1 MYLRKIYSEFEEHLE
16 KKQVTVI
23 TGLRR
28 VGKSTALKHLYKSY
42 STNNKVYL
50 DLERMENRHI
60 FELENYTHIEQAIEA
75 KGFDFNKPGLI
86 ALDEI
91 QTVKNIPS
99 VVKSLYDTYGTKF
112 VVTGSSSFYL
122 KNHFSESLAGRKKI
136 INMYPLDFE
145 EFLEFKGVKNANF
158 EKQSWVEYNQT
169 FYDLYSTYYNEY
181 IQYGGF
187 PEVTLAK
194 NSKDKTDYLKDILE
208 SHIELDIKLLGDLT
222 ASDHLYK
229 LILLLANRVGS
240 KLDVSKIATFLG
252 LNRAKVNDYILLLEA
267 TYLIRL
273 VRPYTSGKD
282 KEITKAPKLYFTDN
296 GLLNLCGQV
305 SSGAQFENMINN
317 QLASQ
322 GEVNFY
328 ERATGT
334 EIDFIF
340 NKKIAV
346 EVKETPIPQDLTQLK
361 VRAEKTGLKETLL
374 IGKNVAPKGFN
385 RYLWGGN
392 IFEKMTKL

>member
-1 MYLRKIYSEFEEHLE
+1 MYLRKIYSELEEHLA

-28 VGKSTALKHLYKSY
+28 VGKSTALKHLYKAYASK
-42 STNNKVYL
+42 NKVYL
-50 DLERMENRHI
+50 DLERMENRRI
-60 FELENYTHIEQAIEA
+60 LQLDNYKHIEQAIEA
-75 KGFDFNKPGLI
+75 MGFDFKKPGLI

-99 VVKSLYDTYGTKF
+99 VVKSLYDDYGTKF

-136 INMYPLDFE
+136 INMFPLDFE
-145 EFLEFKGVKNANF
+145 EYLDFKAVKKPNF
-158 EKQSWVEYNQT
+158 DLQSWKEFNHT
-169 FYDLYSTYYNEY
+169 FYDLYRSFYNEY
-181 IQYGGF
+181 ILYGGL
-187 PEVTLAK
+187 PEVALAK
-194 NSKDKTDYLKDILE
+194 NEKDKIDYLKDILQ
-208 SHIELDIKLLGDLT
+208 SHIELDIMLLGDIS
-222 ASDHLYK
+222 ASDNLYK

-252 LNRAKVNDYILLLEA
+252 VNRAKVNDYILLLEA

-273 VRPYTSGKD
+273 IRPFTSGKD

-296 GLLNLCGQV
+296 GLLNLCGQI
-305 SSGAQFENMINN
+305 SSGAQFENMVNN

-322 GEVNFY
+322 GDLNYY

-346 EVKETPIPQDLTQLK
+346 EVKETPIPQDLSQLK
-361 VRAEKTGLKETLL
+361 VRAEKIGLSETILV
-374 IGKNVAPKGFN
+374 GRHDAPKGFN
-385 RYLWGGN
+385 RYLWGGC
-392 IFEKMTKL
+392 IFVKE

>member
-1 MYLRKIYSEFEEHLE
+1 MYLRKIYSELEEHLA

-28 VGKSTALKHLYKSY
+28 VGKSTALKHLYKVYTSK
-42 STNNKVYL
+42 NKVYL
-50 DLERMENRHI
+50 DLERMENRRI
-60 FELENYTHIEQAIEA
+60 LQLDNYKHIEQAIEA
-75 KGFDFNKPGLI
+75 MGFDFKKPGLI

-99 VVKSLYDTYGTKF
+99 VVKSLYDDYGTKF
-112 VVTGSSSFYL
+112 IVTGSSSFYL

-136 INMYPLDFE
+136 INMFPLDFE
-145 EFLEFKGVKNANF
+145 EYLDFKAVKKPNF
-158 EKQSWVEYNQT
+158 GLQSWKEFNHT
-169 FYDLYSTYYNEY
+169 FYDLYKSFYDEY
-181 IQYGGF
+181 IVYGGL
-187 PEVTLAK
+187 PEVALAK
-194 NSKDKTDYLKDILE
+194 NEKDKIDYLKDILQ
-208 SHIELDIKLLGDLT
+208 SHIELDIMLLGDMS
-222 ASDHLYK
+222 ASDNLYK

-252 LNRAKVNDYILLLEA
+252 VNRAKVNDYILLLEA

-273 VRPYTSGKD
+273 VRPFTSGKD

-296 GLLNLCGQV
+296 GLLNLCGRI
-305 SSGAQFENMINN
+305 SSGAQFENMVNN
-317 QLASQ
+317 QLSSQ
-322 GEVNFY
+322 GELNYY

-346 EVKETPIPQDLTQLK
+346 EAKETPIPQDLSQLK
-361 VRAEKTGLKETLL
+361 VRAEKTGLSETILV
-374 IGKNVAPKGFN
+374 GRNDAPKGFN
-385 RYLWGGN
+385 RYLWGGC
-392 IFEKMTKL
+392 IFVKE

>member
-1 MYLRKIYSEFEEHLE
+1 
-16 KKQVTVI
+16 
-23 TGLRR
+23 
-28 VGKSTALKHLYKSY
+28 
-42 STNNKVYL
+42 
-50 DLERMENRHI
+50 MENRRI
-60 FELENYTHIEQAIEA
+60 LQLDNYKHIEQAIEA
-75 KGFDFNKPGLI
+75 MGFDFKKPGLI

-99 VVKSLYDTYGTKF
+99 VVKSLYDDYETKF

-136 INMYPLDFE
+136 INMFPLDFE
-145 EFLEFKGVKNANF
+145 EYLDFKAVKKPNF
-158 EKQSWVEYNQT
+158 ELQSWKEFNHT
-169 FYDLYSTYYNEY
+169 FYDLYRSFYNEY
-181 IQYGGF
+181 ILYGGL
-187 PEVTLAK
+187 PEVALAK
-194 NSKDKTDYLKDILE
+194 NEKDKIDYLKDILQ
-208 SHIELDIKLLGDLT
+208 SHIELDIMLLGDIS
-222 ASDHLYK
+222 ASDNLYK

-252 LNRAKVNDYILLLEA
+252 VNRAKVNDYILLLEA

-273 VRPYTSGKD
+273 IRPFTSGKD

-296 GLLNLCGQV
+296 GLLNLCGQI
-305 SSGAQFENMINN
+305 SSGAQFENMVNN

-322 GEVNFY
+322 GDLNYY

-346 EVKETPIPQDLTQLK
+346 EVKETPIPQDLSQLK
-361 VRAEKTGLKETLL
+361 VRAEKTGLSETILV
-374 IGKNVAPKGFN
+374 GRHDAPKGFN
-385 RYLWGGN
+385 RYLWGGC
-392 IFEKMTKL
+392 IFVKE

>member
-1 MYLRKIYSEFEEHLE
+1 MYLRKIYSELEEHLA

-28 VGKSTALKHLYKSY
+28 VGKSTALKHLYKVYASK
-42 STNNKVYL
+42 NKVYL
-50 DLERMENRHI
+50 DLERMENRRI
-60 FELENYTHIEQAIEA
+60 LQLDNYKHIEQAIEA
-75 KGFDFNKPGLI
+75 MGFDFKKPGLI

-99 VVKSLYDTYGTKF
+99 VVKSLYDDYGTKF

-136 INMYPLDFE
+136 INMFPLDFE
-145 EFLEFKGVKNANF
+145 EYLDFKAVKKPNF
-158 EKQSWVEYNQT
+158 DLQSWKEFNHT
-169 FYDLYSTYYNEY
+169 FYDLYRSFYNEY
-181 IQYGGF
+181 ILYGGL
-187 PEVTLAK
+187 PEVALAK
-194 NSKDKTDYLKDILE
+194 NEKDKIDYLKDILQ
-208 SHIELDIKLLGDLT
+208 SHIELDIMLLGDIS
-222 ASDHLYK
+222 ASDNLYK

-252 LNRAKVNDYILLLEA
+252 VNRAKVNDYILLLEA

-273 VRPYTSGKD
+273 IRPFTSGKD

-296 GLLNLCGQV
+296 GLLNLCGQI
-305 SSGAQFENMINN
+305 SSGAQFENMVNN

-322 GEVNFY
+322 GELNYY

-346 EVKETPIPQDLTQLK
+346 EVKETPIPQDLSQLK
-361 VRAEKTGLKETLL
+361 VRAEKIGLSETILV
-374 IGKNVAPKGFN
+374 GRHDAPKGFN
-385 RYLWGGN
+385 RYLWGGC
-392 IFEKMTKL
+392 IFVKE

>member
-1 MYLRKIYSEFEEHLE
+1 MYLRKIYSELEEHLA

-28 VGKSTALKHLYKSY
+28 VGKSTALKHLYKVYTSK
-42 STNNKVYL
+42 NKVYL
-50 DLERMENRHI
+50 DLERMENRRI
-60 FELENYTHIEQAIEA
+60 LQLDNYKHIEQAIEA
-75 KGFDFNKPGLI
+75 MGFDFKKPGLI

-99 VVKSLYDTYGTKF
+99 VVKSLYDDYGTKF
-112 VVTGSSSFYL
+112 IVTGSSSFYL

-136 INMYPLDFE
+136 INMFPLDFE
-145 EFLEFKGVKNANF
+145 EYLDFKAVKKPNF
-158 EKQSWVEYNQT
+158 GPQSWKEFNHT
-169 FYDLYSTYYNEY
+169 FYDLYKSFYDEY
-181 IQYGGF
+181 IVYGGL
-187 PEVTLAK
+187 PEVALAK
-194 NSKDKTDYLKDILE
+194 NEKDKIDYLKDILQ
-208 SHIELDIKLLGDLT
+208 SHIELDIMLLGDMS
-222 ASDHLYK
+222 ASDNLYK

-252 LNRAKVNDYILLLEA
+252 VNRAKVNDYILLLEA

-273 VRPYTSGKD
+273 VRPFTSGKD

-296 GLLNLCGQV
+296 GLLNLCGRI
-305 SSGAQFENMINN
+305 SSGAQFENMVNN
-317 QLASQ
+317 QLSSQ
-322 GEVNFY
+322 GELNYY

-346 EVKETPIPQDLTQLK
+346 EVKEIPIPQDLSQLK
-361 VRAEKTGLKETLL
+361 VRAEKTGLSETILV
-374 IGKNVAPKGFN
+374 GRNDAPKGFN
-385 RYLWGGN
+385 RYLWGGC
-392 IFEKMTKL
+392 IFVKE

>member
-1 MYLRKIYSEFEEHLE
+1 MYLRKIYSELEEHLA

-28 VGKSTALKHLYKSY
+28 VGKSTALKHLYKVYTSK
-42 STNNKVYL
+42 NKVYL
-50 DLERMENRHI
+50 DLERMENRRI
-60 FELENYTHIEQAIEA
+60 LQLDNYKHIEQAIEA
-75 KGFDFNKPGLI
+75 MGFDFKKPGLI

-99 VVKSLYDTYGTKF
+99 VVKSLYDDYGTKF
-112 VVTGSSSFYL
+112 IVTVSSSFYL

-136 INMYPLDFE
+136 INMFPLDFE
-145 EFLEFKGVKNANF
+145 EYLDFKAVKKPNF
-158 EKQSWVEYNQT
+158 GLQSWKEFNHT
-169 FYDLYSTYYNEY
+169 FYDLYKSFYDEY
-181 IQYGGF
+181 IVYGGL
-187 PEVTLAK
+187 PEVALAK
-194 NSKDKTDYLKDILE
+194 NEKDKIDYLKDILQ
-208 SHIELDIKLLGDLT
+208 SHIELDIMLLGDMS
-222 ASDHLYK
+222 ASDNLYK

-252 LNRAKVNDYILLLEA
+252 VNRAKVNDYILLLEA

-273 VRPYTSGKD
+273 VRPFTSGKD

-296 GLLNLCGQV
+296 GLLNLCGRI
-305 SSGAQFENMINN
+305 SSRAQFENMVNN
-317 QLASQ
+317 QLSSQ
-322 GEVNFY
+322 GELNYY

-346 EVKETPIPQDLTQLK
+346 EVKEIPIPQDLSQLK
-361 VRAEKTGLKETLL
+361 VRAEKTGLSETILV
-374 IGKNVAPKGFN
+374 GKNDAPKGFN
-385 RYLWGGN
+385 RYLWGGC
-392 IFEKMTKL
+392 IFVKE